1 MQRDFGSNSI
11 ETNRKQEEGIG
22 EEVGEEKTH
31 LLEVKIMISTM
42 INKGYSRGKI

>member
-1 MQRDFGSNSI
+1 MRRDFGSNSI

-22 EEVGEEKTH
+22 EVSEEKTH

-42 INKGYSRGKI
+42 INKGYSTGKI